1 MDEGNGQSV
10 LAVAAGAFRSALVIG
25 CGLSLVLAVIAI
37 GEGQRL
43 TAATTFQ
50 SLIVVAPRPRPTL
63 PLQVVPPPGPEQMRG
78 GTHPLYIYPPRSHR
92 FDRSGDA
99 PTRQPDVW
107 PVVVHRVDPEY
118 NEVARRA
125 RVSGIVIVEVLIGA
139 DGRVEAGRILKP
151 LPFGLDQKAIE
162 AVRQWRFRPGSVDG
176 KPVPVIMNLTLNFR
190 LPAEKR

>member
-1 MDEGNGQSV
+1 MNQRNRD
-10 LAVAAGAFRSALVIG
+10 LAATAAQALRSALVIG

-50 SLIVVAPRPRPTL
+50 SLIVVAPRRT
-63 PLQVVPPPGPEQMRG
+63 LQVVPPPRPEQMRG
-78 GTHPLYIYPPRSHR
+78 GQHPLYIYPPRSHR
-92 FDRSGDA
+92 FDRSGEA

-139 DGRVEAGRILKP
+139 NGKISAGRILKP

-162 AVRQWRFRPGSVDG
+162 AVRQWRFKPGSVDG
-176 KPVPVIMNLTLNFR
+176 KAVPVIMNLTLNFR
-190 LPAEKR
+190 LPPEKR